1 MCFAI
6 YRKYPHFQE
15 KSHLWHN
22 SGAVATITQPTKI
35 LLSRYTAGYISDDNS
50 WWPFSEV
57 KNWPKYYP
65 LEQLCTLFCAFVDC
79 NHHAMTA
86 LFEYSGS
93 LAWGLIPRNST
104 ELAEAVPTG
113 KDSNPNTGFIATKP
127 NSQNINSITFET
139 LYIFGFKIVLNP

>member
-1 MCFAI
+1 
-6 YRKYPHFQE
+6 
-15 KSHLWHN
+15 
-22 SGAVATITQPTKI
+22 
-35 LLSRYTAGYISDDNS
+35 
-50 WWPFSEV
+50 
-57 KNWPKYYP
+57 
-65 LEQLCTLFCAFVDC
+65 
-79 NHHAMTA
+79 MTA